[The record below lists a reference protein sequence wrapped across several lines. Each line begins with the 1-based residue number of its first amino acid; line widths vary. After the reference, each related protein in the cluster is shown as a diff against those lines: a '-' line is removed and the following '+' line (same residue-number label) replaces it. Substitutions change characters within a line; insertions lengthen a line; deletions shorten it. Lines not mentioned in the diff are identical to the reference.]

1 LETIKRDWKDN
12 AISEKSLRCV
22 DASFFKDEAL
32 GHNVRHGA
40 YAFSSTEWD
49 QFKSTVEEEGK

>member
-1 LETIKRDWKDN
+1 LDTIKRDWKDN

-22 DASFFKDEAL
+22 DASFFKDEEL

-40 YAFSSTEWD
+40 YAFSSKDWTE
-49 QFKSTVEEEGK
+49 FK